1 MTQNHE
7 EDLYIILGISKQS
20 TKQEIRRAYK
30 QLAQKYHPDKNNS
43 HPEYAEKFKRI
54 KYAYDILSNPEKRTA
69 YDNGESVSV
78 QPEVTR
84 EQLIKSTI
92 AQIFMKSLNAR
103 DPIKAIG
110 QEIRTAINGNQ
121 VQITKIEIEIK
132 NLELAK
138 DKLLFRTDIME
149 ERREDDIFIMAINH
163 QIREA
168 RIGIDKKKEEIE
180 LGKDM
185 MKMLEDY
192 MWKKEEVDRVY
203 ANPYSS
209 PGPIFDTTA

>member
-7 EDLYIILGISKQS
+7 EDLYIILGIAKQA

-43 HPEYAEKFKRI
+43 HPEYAELFKKI
-54 KYAYDILSNPEKRTA
+54 KYAYDILSNHEKRTA
-69 YDNGESVSV
+69 YDNGESVSI

-84 EQLIKSTI
+84 EQLIKSTL
-92 AQIFMKSLNAR
+92 AQIFMKSINAR
-103 DPIKAIG
+103 DPIKAIE

-121 VQITKIEIEIK
+121 NHIVKIEKEIN
-132 NLELAK
+132 NLTKAK

-149 ERREDDIFIMAINH
+149 EHREDDIFIMAINH

-168 RIGIDKKKEEIE
+168 KIGIEKKKEEIE

-192 MWKKEEVDRVY
+192 MWKKEEVARVY
-203 ANPYSS
+203 VNPYSS
-209 PGPIFDTTA
+209 LGPIFDTTA